1 MPSAGRPLIT
11 ANQVT
16 LARLIPMPLLAW
28 LIYRG
33 AEQGYKNN
41 PYMWAALIA
50 GTLIGCTDWV
60 DGLLARKYG
69 PTVLGGLLDPIA
81 DKIFNAFAYTPFVD
95 TALTETR
102 QIAAN
107 MEERTYESLIM
118 RYAALVSPA
127 AMGFGLQALVEVTL
141 EDHSEK
147 TVEAFEAAIRARPEV
162 VACYAVTG
170 DMDFLLHVFAT
181 DLNAF
186 SDFALKALLR
196 MPGVKGTRSSFIM
209 QAIKSDL
216 AWAPAPRL
224 K

>member
-1 MPSAGRPLIT
+1 MTTFDEIDRKIIAALQADGRLPIVDL
-11 ANQVT
+11 ANQVGLSAT
-16 LARLIPMPLLAW
+16 PCQRRVKRLEEEG
-28 LIYRG
+28 LI
-33 AEQGYKNN
+33 
-41 PYMWAALIA
+41 
-50 GTLIGCTDWV
+50 V
-60 DGLLARKYG
+60 
-69 PTVLGGLLDPIA
+69 
-81 DKIFNAFAYTPFVD
+81 
-95 TALTETR
+95 
-102 QIAAN
+102 
-107 MEERTYESLIM
+107 

-162 VACYAVTG
+162 AACYAVTG

-181 DLNAF
+181 DLASF

>member
-1 MPSAGRPLIT
+1 MT
-11 ANQVT
+11 T
-16 LARLIPMPLLAW
+16 LDEIDKK
-28 LIYRG
+28 II
-33 AEQGYKNN
+33 
-41 PYMWAALIA
+41 AALQ
-50 GTLIGCTDWV
+50 TDGRLPIV
-60 DGLLARKYG
+60 DLANRVGLSA
-69 PTVLGGLLDPIA
+69 
-81 DKIFNAFAYTPFVD
+81 TPCQRRVKR
-95 TALTETR
+95 L
-102 QIAAN
+102 
-107 MEERTYESLIM
+107 EEEGLIM

-181 DLNAF
+181 DLASF

-224 K
+224 E

>member
-1 MPSAGRPLIT
+1 MT
-11 ANQVT
+11 T
-16 LARLIPMPLLAW
+16 LDEIDRKI
-28 LIYRG
+28 I
-33 AEQGYKNN
+33 
-41 PYMWAALIA
+41 AALQADGRLPI
-50 GTLIGCTDWV
+50 V
-60 DGLLARKYG
+60 DLANRVGLSA
-69 PTVLGGLLDPIA
+69 
-81 DKIFNAFAYTPFVD
+81 TPCQRRVKR
-95 TALTETR
+95 L
-102 QIAAN
+102 
-107 MEERTYESLIM
+107 EEEGLIM

-147 TVEAFEAAIRARPEV
+147 TVEAFEAAIRARSEV

-181 DLNAF
+181 DLASF

-224 K
+224 E

>member
-1 MPSAGRPLIT
+1 MT
-11 ANQVT
+11 T
-16 LARLIPMPLLAW
+16 LDDIDRKI
-28 LIYRG
+28 I
-33 AEQGYKNN
+33 
-41 PYMWAALIA
+41 AALQADGRLPI
-50 GTLIGCTDWV
+50 V
-60 DGLLARKYG
+60 DLANRVGLSA
-69 PTVLGGLLDPIA
+69 
-81 DKIFNAFAYTPFVD
+81 TPCQRRVKR
-95 TALTETR
+95 L
-102 QIAAN
+102 
-107 MEERTYESLIM
+107 EEEGLIM

-181 DLNAF
+181 DLASF

>member
-1 MPSAGRPLIT
+1 MTTLDAIDRKIIT
-11 ANQVT
+11 ALQ
-16 LARLIPMPLLAW
+16 AEGRLPI
-28 LIYRG
+28 
-33 AEQGYKNN
+33 
-41 PYMWAALIA
+41 
-50 GTLIGCTDWV
+50 V
-60 DGLLARKYG
+60 DL
-69 PTVLGGLLDPIA
+69 A
-81 DKIFNAFAYTPFVD
+81 DKVGLSPTPCQRRVKR
-95 TALTETR
+95 L
-102 QIAAN
+102 
-107 MEERTYESLIM
+107 EEEGLIM
-118 RYAALVSPA
+118 RYAALVSPE

-181 DLNAF
+181 DLASF